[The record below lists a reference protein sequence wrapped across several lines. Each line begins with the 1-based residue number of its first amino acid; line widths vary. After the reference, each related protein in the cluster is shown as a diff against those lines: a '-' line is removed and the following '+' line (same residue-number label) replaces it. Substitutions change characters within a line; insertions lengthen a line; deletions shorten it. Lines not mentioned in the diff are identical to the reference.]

1 MSSNIKERDA
11 ETWIKGEKDSVPA
24 GAGPAH
30 AGVPSVGPC
39 SVAKCAPPLI
49 FTPAALLE
57 AAAQRPVCCSGS

>member
-30 AGVPSVGPC
+30 AGVRRDRVLSL
-39 SVAKCAPPLI
+39 SAHHL
-49 FTPAALLE
+49 
-57 AAAQRPVCCSGS
+57 